1 MATNKRNMVEHQ
13 ANIQECVDYIMN
25 ERSGW
30 SQFTSWYMEKYNTNR
45 QQANRLW
52 KEAWAVI
59 TEDFEDNI
67 RQSVSETLLKL
78 EALEEEARA
87 EGDRRIWLDIIKY
100 QAKIKG
106 AEIERHQVNVQG
118 NITIDVNFG
127 E

>member
-1 MATNKRNMVEHQ
+1 MVEHQ

>member
-1 MATNKRNMVEHQ
+1 MATKRNMIEHNQ
-13 ANIQECVDYIMN
+13 NIQECVNYIMN

-52 KEAWAVI
+52 KEAWEII

-67 RQSVSETLLKL
+67 KESVNTALMELEVLK
-78 EALEEEARA
+78 EEARA
-87 EGDRRIWLDIIKY
+87 EGDRRIWLDVIKY

-106 AEIERHQVNVQG
+106 AEVERHQVNVQG
-118 NITIDVNFG
+118 NLTIDVNFS